1 MNLYRWNKKES
12 KMKEY
17 EVVHEIFNSCSNNQ
31 MRDVYIE
38 ELEIEDLETYI
49 RTKHKDKELKIERED
64 LEDGTVIYHL
74 NTSGMLQRYTFTEL

>member
-1 MNLYRWNKKES
+1 MG
-12 KMKEY
+12 KEY

-38 ELEIEDLETYI
+38 ELDIEDLETYI

>member
-1 MNLYRWNKKES
+1 
-12 KMKEY
+12 MKEY

>member
-1 MNLYRWNKKES
+1 MG
-12 KMKEY
+12 KEY

-49 RTKHKDKELKIERED
+49 RTKHKDKELKVERED

>member
-1 MNLYRWNKKES
+1 MG
-12 KMKEY
+12 KEY

-74 NTSGMLQRYTFTEL
+74 NTFGMLQRYTFTDL

>member
-49 RTKHKDKELKIERED
+49 RTKHKDKELKVERED

>member
-1 MNLYRWNKKES
+1 MG
-12 KMKEY
+12 KEY

-49 RTKHKDKELKIERED
+49 RTKHKDKELKIEQED

>member
-1 MNLYRWNKKES
+1 MG
-12 KMKEY
+12 KEY

-64 LEDGTVIYHL
+64 LEDGTVIYPGCCRGIRSQ
-74 NTSGMLQRYTFTEL
+74 NYKETTWQR

>member
-1 MNLYRWNKKES
+1 MG
-12 KMKEY
+12 KEY

-49 RTKHKDKELKIERED
+49 RTKHKDKKLKIERED

>member
-1 MNLYRWNKKES
+1 MG
-12 KMKEY
+12 KEY

-49 RTKHKDKELKIERED
+49 RTKHKDKELKVERED
-64 LEDGTVIYHL
+64 LEDSTVIYHL

>member
-1 MNLYRWNKKES
+1 MG
-12 KMKEY
+12 KEY

>member
-1 MNLYRWNKKES
+1 MA
-12 KMKEY
+12 KEY